1 MSIKTKAV
9 RYAIRLARK
18 RTGLKV
24 KKLKTATLDSYIRQA
39 GQKRKLTETER
50 AANKLRTA
58 YQFKKKL
65 PKTQIIINRI
75 KAKKQQYEGYKKEGP
90 RIQAKTDIKY
100 KFKQKPKKGGG
111 REINPQISSIHPG
124 ASEAPVN
131 QKTLG
136 ATMRRMPYV
145 GSRESWNAEMTRMY
159 GGVHMAQ
166 TEKGSKKSIKLLVKN
181 YNKRFKKKKI
191 KVTKALRGALIKKG
205 TKLAYK
211 LATKKYPH
219 VFKKKRFSV
228 AEYKA
233 KKIRKTPE
241 LASLGV
247 TKIAANDLRKL
258 AVAEAIKSRI
268 RHLGNMTIK
277 HNKKAV
283 SLFWGKAKNINQI
296 VKLEKYHKDAT
307 KKKLESLGKQ
317 FANLTKYQ
325 DTIKVKTA
333 TKHSEGGEVVFG
345 KNVDRSLL

>member
-1 MSIKTKAV
+1 MSLKS
-9 RYAIRLARK
+9 RAII
-18 RTGLKV
+18 
-24 KKLKTATLDSYIRQA
+24 ATI
-39 GQKRKLTETER
+39 R
-50 AANKLRTA
+50 AANRLRH
-58 YQFKKKL
+58 KKSLKSL
-65 PKTQIIINRI
+65 KSHVLRVKGKKTE
-75 KAKKQQYEGYKKEGP
+75 AKH
-90 RIQAKTDIKY
+90 T
-100 KFKQKPKKGGG
+100 FKQKPKTGGG
-111 REINPQISSIHPG
+111 QE
-124 ASEAPVN
+124 PV
-131 QKTLG
+131 TTTG
-136 ATMRRMPYV
+136 TRYGV
-145 GSRESWNAEMTRMY
+145 GSIEHKIHRPGIALASKRWGKHWPHEREGWRSQMDRMY
-159 GGVHMAQ
+159 GGIHMSQ
-166 TEKGSKKSIKLLVKN
+166 DPKKIKKSIKILTKKL
-181 YNKRFKKKKI
+181 KKKKVI
-191 KVTKALRGALIKKG
+191 KALRGALIKKG

-211 LATKKYPH
+211 LATKRYPQ

-241 LASLGV
+241 LASVGV
-247 TKIAANDLRKL
+247 TQIAANDLRKL

-325 DTIKVKTA
+325 DTLKVKTA